1 MGGKNKFSIVSW
13 SHSIIIRADHL
24 IRRHGYSDHF
34 VMVCVGVYASRTERK
49 RLITDLKLGTA
60 VGLVH
65 DNVLKLL
72 IFGGSKGLV
81 KGQG

>member
-1 MGGKNKFSIVSW
+1 
-13 SHSIIIRADHL
+13 
-24 IRRHGYSDHF
+24 
-34 VMVCVGVYASRTERK
+34 MVCVGVYASRTERK